1 MTSRQE
7 RERLKVLEKR
17 REEHEQY
24 AAERLAKVNEIC
36 ALACKHGMSY
46 GKYMIERNKIMEE
59 ENKVTQTQTTE
70 EAPKKHGG
78 IREPLPSEKVE
89 RVKEMLAEGAKI
101 STIIAE
107 TLVSRAT
114 IDRIKNGTYG
124 VKQPKKP
131 HKAAEPAVF
140 TTLETAADTLSPR
153 DVRIL
158 RALTEQII
166 RALAGTEGE
175 QVADDHA
182 LGSALGMLTAVQM
195 ILGEDDVNI

>member
-1 MTSRQE
+1 MTSWQE
-7 RERLKVLEKR
+7 RERLKLLEER
-17 REEHEQY
+17 RVEHEQY

-36 ALACKHGMSY
+36 ALACKYGMSY
-46 GKYMIERNKIMEE
+46 GKYMIERDKIMEE
-59 ENKVTQTQTTE
+59 ENKVTQTAE

-78 IREPLPSEKVE
+78 IREPLPPEKVE

-131 HKAAEPAVF
+131 PKAAEPAAI
-140 TTLETAADTLSPR
+140 TTPEVSKSDKHDILRRLLLEVKCCLSSAPAFEDKEEGYVLGLLTAAEL
-153 DVRIL
+153 
-158 RALTEQII
+158 
-166 RALAGTEGE
+166 
-175 QVADDHA
+175 
-182 LGSALGMLTAVQM
+182 
-195 ILGEDDVNI
+195 ILGDNAKI

>member
-1 MTSRQE
+1 MTSWQE

-24 AAERLAKVNEIC
+24 AAERQAKVNAIC
-36 ALACKHGMSY
+36 ESAWLNGMSY
-46 GKYMIERNKIMEE
+46 GRYIAERSKIMNE
-59 ENKVTQTQTTE
+59 ENKVVE
-70 EAPKKHGG
+70 EAPKKRG

-140 TTLETAADTLSPR
+140 TALEVSKNGTD
-153 DVRIL
+153 DIL
-158 RALTEQII
+158 RRLISEAKNNLSD
-166 RALAGTEGE
+166 
-175 QVADDHA
+175 V
-182 LGSALGMLTAVQM
+182 SAFEHCDCKEVGYAIGLLTAVEM
-195 ILGEDDVNI
+195 ILGDNAKI

>member
-17 REEHEQY
+17 RKEHEQY
-24 AAERLAKVNEIC
+24 AAERQAKVNAIC
-36 ALACKHGMSY
+36 ESAWLNGMSY
-46 GKYMIERNKIMEE
+46 GRYIAERSKIMNE
-59 ENKVTQTQTTE
+59 ENKVVE
-70 EAPKKHGG
+70 EAPKKRG
-78 IREPLPSEKVE
+78 REPLPSEKVE

-131 HKAAEPAVF
+131 PKAAEPAVF
-140 TTLETAADTLSPR
+140 TALEVSKNDTDSI
-153 DVRIL
+153 VL
-158 RALTEQII
+158 RLIAEAKKNLTDGYTVG
-166 RALAGTEGE
+166 L
-175 QVADDHA
+175 
-182 LGSALGMLTAVQM
+182 LTAVEM
-195 ILGEDDVNI
+195 ILGDNEKI

>member
-7 RERLKVLEKR
+7 QERLKVLEKR

-46 GKYMIERNKIMEE
+46 GKYMIERDKIMEE
-59 ENKVTQTQTTE
+59 ENKVTQTQTAE

-78 IREPLPSEKVE
+78 IREPLPPEKVE

-131 HKAAEPAVF
+131 PKAAEPAGV
-140 TTLETAADTLSPR
+140 TTPEVSKPDKRDILRRLILEVKCCLSSAPAFEDKEEGYVLGLLTAAEL
-153 DVRIL
+153 
-158 RALTEQII
+158 
-166 RALAGTEGE
+166 
-175 QVADDHA
+175 
-182 LGSALGMLTAVQM
+182 
-195 ILGEDDVNI
+195 ILGDNAKI

>member
-1 MTSRQE
+1 MTSWQE

-46 GKYMIERNKIMEE
+46 GKYMTERDKIMEE
-59 ENKVTQTQTTE
+59 ENKVTQMQTAE

-78 IREPLPSEKVE
+78 IREPLPPEKVE

-131 HKAAEPAVF
+131 PKAAEPAAI
-140 TTLETAADTLSPR
+140 TTPEVSKSDKRDILRRLILEVKCCLSSAPAFEDKEEGYVLGLLTAA
-153 DVRIL
+153 
-158 RALTEQII
+158 E
-166 RALAGTEGE
+166 
-175 QVADDHA
+175 
-182 LGSALGMLTAVQM
+182 M
-195 ILGEDDVNI
+195 ILGDNAKI

>member
-17 REEHEQY
+17 RKEHEQY
-24 AAERLAKVNEIC
+24 AAERQAKVNAIC
-36 ALACKHGMSY
+36 KLAWLNGMSY
-46 GKYMIERNKIMEE
+46 GKYMIERDKIMEE
-59 ENKVTQTQTTE
+59 ENKVTQTQTAE

-124 VKQPKKP
+124 VKQLKKP

-140 TTLETAADTLSPR
+140 TALEVSKNGTDDILRRLISEAKNNLSDVSAFEHCDCKEVGYAIGLLTAAEL
-153 DVRIL
+153 
-158 RALTEQII
+158 
-166 RALAGTEGE
+166 
-175 QVADDHA
+175 
-182 LGSALGMLTAVQM
+182 
-195 ILGEDDVNI
+195 ILGDNAK

>member
-46 GKYMIERNKIMEE
+46 GKYMIERDKIMEE
-59 ENKVTQTQTTE
+59 ENKVAQTQTAE
-70 EAPKKHGG
+70 EAPRKHGG
-78 IREPLPSEKVE
+78 IREPLPPEKVE

-107 TLVSRAT
+107 TLVSRTT
-114 IDRIKNGTYG
+114 INRIKNGTYG

-140 TTLETAADTLSPR
+140 TTPEVSKPDKRDILRRLILEVKCCLSSAPAFEDKEEGYVLGLLTAAEL
-153 DVRIL
+153 
-158 RALTEQII
+158 
-166 RALAGTEGE
+166 
-175 QVADDHA
+175 
-182 LGSALGMLTAVQM
+182 
-195 ILGEDDVNI
+195 ILGDNAKI

>member
-46 GKYMIERNKIMEE
+46 GKYMIERDKIMEE
-59 ENKVTQTQTTE
+59 ENKVTQTQTAE
-70 EAPKKHGG
+70 EAPRKHG
-78 IREPLPSEKVE
+78 IREPLPPEKVE
-89 RVKEMLAEGAKI
+89 KVREMLAEGAKI

-124 VKQPKKP
+124 VKQPKK
-131 HKAAEPAVF
+131 KEPAAVVPE
-140 TTLETAADTLSPR
+140 TSNTRTDGVMRVLISRAVETLRDTQGGTP
-153 DVRIL
+153 DDC
-158 RALTEQII
+158 ALV
-166 RALAGTEGE
+166 GK
-175 QVADDHA
+175 A
-182 LGSALGMLTAVQM
+182 LGLLEAVEM
-195 ILGEDDVNI
+195 ILGDEI

>member
-1 MTSRQE
+1 MMTSWQE

-46 GKYMIERNKIMEE
+46 GKYMIERDKIMEE
-59 ENKVTQTQTTE
+59 ENKVTQTQTAE
-70 EAPKKHGG
+70 EAPRKHGG
-78 IREPLPSEKVE
+78 IREPLPPEKVE
-89 RVKEMLAEGAKI
+89 QVKEMLAEGAKI

-124 VKQPKKP
+124 TKPKK
-131 HKAAEPAVF
+131 KEPAAVVPEARKPR
-140 TTLETAADTLSPR
+140 TDGVMRVLISRAVETLRDTQGDTP
-153 DVRIL
+153 DDC
-158 RALTEQII
+158 ALV
-166 RALAGTEGE
+166 GK
-175 QVADDHA
+175 A
-182 LGSALGMLTAVQM
+182 LGLLEAVEM
-195 ILGEDDVNI
+195 MMGDNAKI

>member
-1 MTSRQE
+1 VTSRQE

-46 GKYMIERNKIMEE
+46 GKYMIERDKIMEE
-59 ENKVTQTQTTE
+59 ENKVTQTQIAE

-78 IREPLPSEKVE
+78 IREPLPPEKVE
-89 RVKEMLAEGAKI
+89 RVKEMLAEGTKI

-131 HKAAEPAVF
+131 PKAAEPAGV
-140 TTLETAADTLSPR
+140 TTPEASKSDKRDILRRLILEVKCCLSSAPAFEDKEEGYVLGLLTAAEL
-153 DVRIL
+153 
-158 RALTEQII
+158 
-166 RALAGTEGE
+166 
-175 QVADDHA
+175 
-182 LGSALGMLTAVQM
+182 
-195 ILGEDDVNI
+195 ILGDNAKI

>member
-1 MTSRQE
+1 MTSWQE

-17 REEHEQY
+17 RKEHEQY

-46 GKYMIERNKIMEE
+46 GKYMIERDKIMEE
-59 ENKVTQTQTTE
+59 ENKVTQTQTAE

-78 IREPLPSEKVE
+78 IREPLPPEKVE
-89 RVKEMLAEGAKI
+89 RMKEMLAEGAKI

-131 HKAAEPAVF
+131 PKAAEPAAI
-140 TTLETAADTLSPR
+140 TTPEVSKSDKRDILRRLILEVKCCLSSAPAFEDKEEGYVLGLLTAAEL
-153 DVRIL
+153 
-158 RALTEQII
+158 
-166 RALAGTEGE
+166 
-175 QVADDHA
+175 
-182 LGSALGMLTAVQM
+182 
-195 ILGEDDVNI
+195 ILGDNAKI

>member
-1 MTSRQE
+1 MTSWQE

-17 REEHEQY
+17 REKHEQY

-59 ENKVTQTQTTE
+59 ENKVTQTQTAE

-78 IREPLPSEKVE
+78 IREPLPPEKVE
-89 RVKEMLAEGAKI
+89 RVREMLAEGAEVND
-101 STIIAE
+101 IIAE
-107 TLVSRAT
+107 TLISRST

-131 HKAAEPAVF
+131 PKAAEPAGV
-140 TTLETAADTLSPR
+140 TTPEVSKPDKRDILRRLILEVKCCLSSAPAFEDKEEGYVLGLLTAAEL
-153 DVRIL
+153 
-158 RALTEQII
+158 
-166 RALAGTEGE
+166 
-175 QVADDHA
+175 
-182 LGSALGMLTAVQM
+182 
-195 ILGEDDVNI
+195 ILGDNAK